1 MTFDPYK
8 TGTYTEAKD
17 QELREQLITHWQD
30 EYIKPA
36 VLAELMIRLRNSI
49 EKFDKASAKQTRQ
62 MIWLT
67 WILVVLTVILAAL
80 TFIPLIKK

>member
-8 TGTYTEAKD
+8 AETYPEAKD
-17 QELREQLITHWQD
+17 QELRGQLITHWED
-30 EYIKPA
+30 KLIKPA

-67 WILVVLTVILAAL
+67 WTLVVLTVILGAL